1 MWNSQLLSTIQC
13 TLFNPE
19 TMTSTT
25 LKRRT
30 EQLIREID
38 NHSHKAELLEL
49 MYQQLQDDTDKI
61 AYDSYHA

>member
-1 MWNSQLLSTIQC
+1 
-13 TLFNPE
+13 
-19 TMTSTT
+19 MTSTT